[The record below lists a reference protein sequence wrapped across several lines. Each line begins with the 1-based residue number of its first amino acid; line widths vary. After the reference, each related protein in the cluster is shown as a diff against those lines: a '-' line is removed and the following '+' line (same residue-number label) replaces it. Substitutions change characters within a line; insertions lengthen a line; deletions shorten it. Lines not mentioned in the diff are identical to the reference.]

1 MKARVIGV
9 AALLV
14 AGLPQDGTEP
24 FRPFAVRPY
33 RLVNSVAFEPDDGT
47 MIVALFHR
55 EVLAHRGMRV
65 DSTAPELGLYQTR
78 RLERGWSEPELLP
91 VSGQYSD
98 YEAALTPDGNTLVF
112 NSKRPWPDGRIP
124 DRNDLWLAERG
135 PAGWGAPRP
144 IAALNSFALEE
155 SYASLTRDRRIVFVR
170 GPTREGSDDFDLWQ
184 SRLRPDGSAEPPS
197 RLPLS
202 TAAGEGDPWIHP
214 DGDYLIF
221 TRWDPVA
228 GWRRTC
234 DLYIAFRAGSGWGPA
249 VPLVEINSTAPDFG
263 PAVSPDGRFLH
274 YWTSTGFMRRPLAPI
289 LAAARGRV
297 PTR

>member
-24 FRPFAVRPY
+24 FRLFAVRPY

-78 RLERGWSEPELLP
+78 RLETGWSEPELLP

-144 IAALNSFALEE
+144 IAGALLAIPSARAVGIATVLG
-155 SYASLTRDRRIVFVR
+155 T
-170 GPTREGSDDFDLWQ
+170 GG
-184 SRLRPDGSAEPPS
+184 LRVGTPL
-197 RLPLS
+197 RLS
-202 TAAGEGDPWIHP
+202 TLP
-214 DGDYLIF
+214 
-221 TRWDPVA
+221 
-228 GWRRTC
+228 
-234 DLYIAFRAGSGWGPA
+234 
-249 VPLVEINSTAPDFG
+249 TARHW
-263 PAVSPDGRFLH
+263 SC
-274 YWTSTGFMRRPLAPI
+274 
-289 LAAARGRV
+289 
-297 PTR
+297 